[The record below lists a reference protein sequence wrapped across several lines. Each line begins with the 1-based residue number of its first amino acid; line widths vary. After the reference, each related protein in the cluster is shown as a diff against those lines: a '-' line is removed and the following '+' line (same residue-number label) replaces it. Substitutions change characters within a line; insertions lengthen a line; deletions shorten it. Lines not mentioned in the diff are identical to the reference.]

1 LVSPIFFRT
10 FAAKFQ
16 KLINMS
22 ATLITFIIIACVI
35 AVVVINRIFI
45 KEEDLIVKAEKNW
58 FYHTLAK
65 MTCPKYDGYIMDDN
79 EKKAIEEFI
88 SKPSEYDSHPVGS
101 YLKMRKELK
110 GILSTSGNFH
120 NYSLNFNMGEVGTGV
135 CVMLVFIGV
144 VTLGYIYG

>member
-1 LVSPIFFRT
+1 
-10 FAAKFQ
+10 
-16 KLINMS
+16 MS

-65 MTCPKYDGYIMDDN
+65 MTCPKYDGYIMGDN
-79 EKKAIEEFI
+79 EKKAMEEFI
-88 SKPSEYDSHPVGS
+88 SKPSEYDRHSVGS

-110 GILSTSGNFH
+110 GILATAGNFH
-120 NYSLNFNMGEVGTGV
+120 GYKLNFNLGEIGTGLA
-135 CVMLVFIGV
+135 VMALFGIV
-144 VTLGYIYG
+144 VTLGVIYG

>member
-1 LVSPIFFRT
+1 
-10 FAAKFQ
+10 
-16 KLINMS
+16 MS

-65 MTCPKYDGYIMDDN
+65 MTCPKYDGYIMGDN
-79 EKKAIEEFI
+79 EKKAMEEFI
-88 SKPSEYDSHPVGS
+88 SKPSEYDRHSVGS

-110 GILSTSGNFH
+110 GILATAGNFH
-120 NYSLNFNMGEVGTGV
+120 GYKLNFNLGEIGTGLV
-135 CVMLVFIGV
+135 VMALFGIV
-144 VTLGYIYG
+144 VTLGVIYG

>member
-1 LVSPIFFRT
+1 
-10 FAAKFQ
+10 
-16 KLINMS
+16 MS

-45 KEEDLIVKAEKNW
+45 KEDDLIVKAEKNW

-65 MTCPKYDGYIMDDN
+65 MTCPKYDGYIIGDD
-79 EKKAIEEFI
+79 EKKAMEEFI

-110 GILSTSGNFH
+110 GILATAGNFH
-120 NYSLNFNMGEVGTGV
+120 NYKLNFNLGEIGTGLA
-135 CVMLVFIGV
+135 VMALFGIV
-144 VTLGYIYG
+144 VTLGVIYG

>member
-1 LVSPIFFRT
+1 
-10 FAAKFQ
+10 
-16 KLINMS
+16 MS

-45 KEEDLIVKAEKNW
+45 KEDDLIVKAEKNW

-79 EKKAIEEFI
+79 EKKAMEEFI

-110 GILSTSGNFH
+110 GILVTAGNFH
-120 NYSLNFNMGEVGTGV
+120 GYKLNFNLGEIGTGLA
-135 CVMLVFIGV
+135 VMVLFGIV
-144 VTLGYIYG
+144 VTLGVVLC

>member
-1 LVSPIFFRT
+1 
-10 FAAKFQ
+10 
-16 KLINMS
+16 MS

-65 MTCPKYDGYIMDDN
+65 MTCPKYDRYIMGDN
-79 EKKAIEEFI
+79 EKKAMEEFI
-88 SKPSEYDSHPVGS
+88 SKPSEYDRHPVGS

-110 GILSTSGNFH
+110 GILATAGNFH
-120 NYSLNFNMGEVGTGV
+120 GYKLNFNLGEIGTGLA
-135 CVMLVFIGV
+135 VMALFGIV
-144 VTLGYIYG
+144 VTLGVIYG

>member
-1 LVSPIFFRT
+1 
-10 FAAKFQ
+10 
-16 KLINMS
+16 MS

-65 MTCPKYDGYIMDDN
+65 MTCPKYNGYIMGDN
-79 EKKAIEEFI
+79 EKKAMEEFI
-88 SKPSEYDSHPVGS
+88 SKPSEYDMHPVGS

-110 GILSTSGNFH
+110 GILATAGNFH
-120 NYSLNFNMGEVGTGV
+120 GYKLNFNFGEIGTGLA
-135 CVMLVFIGV
+135 VMALFGIV
-144 VTLGYIYG
+144 VTLGVIYG

>member
-1 LVSPIFFRT
+1 
-10 FAAKFQ
+10 
-16 KLINMS
+16 MS

-65 MTCPKYDGYIMDDN
+65 MTCPKYDGYIMGDN
-79 EKKAIEEFI
+79 EKKAMEEFI
-88 SKPSEYDSHPVGS
+88 SKPSEYDRHSVGS

-110 GILSTSGNFH
+110 GILATAGNFH
-120 NYSLNFNMGEVGTGV
+120 GYKLNFNLGEIGTGLA
-135 CVMLVFIGV
+135 VMALFGIV
-144 VTLGYIYG
+144 VTLGVVLC